1 MKIDNIQLRNF
12 FYILKKNFLN
22 YFIKFILITIFS
34 YIFVVIV
41 NKVFI
46 PILIGSIIEYLQS
59 DEIKNIIIKFL
70 EIYVELSK

>member
-1 MKIDNIQLRNF
+1 MKIDNIKLKNF

-46 PILIGSIIEYLQS
+46 PILIGSIIEYLEN

>member
-1 MKIDNIQLRNF
+1 MKKDNLQLRNF

-22 YFIKFILITIFS
+22 YFIKFILITIFA
-34 YIFVVIV
+34 YIFIVIV

-70 EIYVELSK
+70 EIYVELSE